1 MLIVYV
7 FLLIWVLNSCRDIK
21 FYMFCFLESL
31 IEEVNLSSG
40 WFFEIEC
47 GIKLVDFNLEI
58 KWIKNGVFWILFLNN
73 FKIYFMNNKWKIV
86 FEFVI
91 EEDNGNY
98 MCVVNNFFKIFLII
112 DLFLEFLGI

>member
-21 FYMFCFLESL
+21 FYRFCFLESL

-73 FKIYFMNNKWKIV
+73 FKIYFINNKWKIV